1 MVRNSV
7 LHLFILLFTQSGN
20 GFQIEIAELDFI
32 IEAKNNA
39 VVFLVH
45 TKVMN
50 RIIDVQCGQV
60 IAFQIENS
68 QLGRVR
74 ALKKSSLFKTL

>member
-7 LHLFILLFTQSGN
+7 LHLFILLFAQSGN

-39 VVFLVH
+39 VVFPRPHKGYELH
-45 TKVMN
+45 N
-50 RIIDVQCGQV
+50 
-60 IAFQIENS
+60 
-68 QLGRVR
+68 
-74 ALKKSSLFKTL
+74 